1 MSWLINFSNRFLG
14 DKKLKSILTKT
25 KATIL
30 FLLCMGIFFILIAL
44 DGFDDYINFGNVFLY
59 NLIFIF
65 GIFLFSCG
73 IHKLKLEILD
83 TLIINISSIA
93 IAILLFDYFLDI
105 QPEHSFA
112 NFMFS
117 VEGLQT
123 LLVITIIYG
132 TAFFILELIFIHFFM
147 DKIRI
152 PDGNKIKIDKIKA
165 EDLFPHLKIRS
176 ALFLFVIS
184 PTILWII
191 SLFLPEFSVN
201 FLGAVVGVLL
211 ISSLTPRWGKLL
223 SKMGVILNYSLEKED
238 EFAKTLALTQ
248 VGRHDEAIKY
258 TKKSEGETY
267 SNDEYGF
274 SMKCPEGWINDNINL
289 PSEMLFQYI
298 DNMGGSINLVAG
310 PTFTAQET
318 IKDLENLARRNVK
331 NIRGKWISLNHIKV
345 DGFEAIEA
353 IYLALGNKTKKVA
366 FVIDNIE
373 YIITCG
379 VIPSRFDEYEVIF
392 DRCIHSFKMIRSNK
406 EMIPQNEN
414 NSQWDPSYN

>member
-1 MSWLINFSNRFLG
+1 
-14 DKKLKSILTKT
+14 
-25 KATIL
+25 
-30 FLLCMGIFFILIAL
+30 MGIFFILIAL
-44 DGFDDYINFGNVFLY
+44 DGFDDYINFENILLY

-65 GIFLFSCG
+65 GIFLFSIG

-83 TLIINISSIA
+83 SFIINISSIS

-105 QPEHSFA
+105 QLENSSG
-112 NFMFS
+112 NFVFS

-132 TAFFILELIFIHFFM
+132 TASFILKLIFIHYFM

-152 PDGNKIKIDKIKA
+152 PNGNKIKIDKIKA
-165 EDLFPHLKIRS
+165 EDLFPHLKITLPVS
-176 ALFLFVIS
+176 LFVID
-184 PTILWII
+184 PAILWII
-191 SLFLPEFSVN
+191 SLFLPGFSVN
-201 FLGAVVGVLL
+201 FLGAVVGILL

-223 SKMGVILNYSLEKED
+223 SNMGVIPNNSLEKED

-248 VGRHDEAIKY
+248 IGKHDEAIKY
-258 TKKSEGETY
+258 TKKSNGEKY

-274 SMKCPEGWINDNINL
+274 SIRYPEGWINYNTNL
-289 PSEMLFQYI
+289 PSEMLFQCI

-318 IKDLENLARRNVK
+318 IKDLENLARRNVN
-331 NIRGKWISLNHIKV
+331 NIRGKWISLNHVKV

-366 FVIDNIE
+366 FVIDDIE

-379 VIPSRFDEYEVIF
+379 VISSRFDEYEGIF
-392 DRCIHSFKMIRSNK
+392 DRCIHSFKKIRSHK